1 MRFIFKTRYEQ
12 DIELFQHGGKVFWYG
27 LLMAVLLIAP
37 VFASP
42 YVLTQLSQVCI
53 YAIVAVGLMLLAGF
67 TGQLSLGH
75 AAFMAVGAYTQG
87 VLVTAGVPFFVG
99 IVAAALFAAAVGVI
113 VGLPALRVKGLY
125 LGIATL
131 AFGTIIEEIIAR
143 AEHVTGGN
151 AGLMVPPVNLFG
163 WRFADGPSFYYLCL
177 AFAVAATLIVINILR
192 SPTGR
197 AFVAIRDSEISAQS
211 MGVNLAF
218 YKTLSFAISAAFAG
232 VAGGLYAHNIRF
244 LSPDQFTVVQS
255 IELVMMVVIGGL
267 GSVHGAIYG
276 AAFLI
281 ALPQMINAVKPFL
294 PLFLS
299 EATGLQPTVFG
310 AVLILV
316 VLFEPLGI
324 YGAWLKTRTYFDL
337 FPFYRQGMFRRQKA
351 FQKSDRLK

>member
-12 DIELFQHGGKVFWYG
+12 DIQLFRHEGQVFWY
-27 LLMAVLLIAP
+27 AVLGVALLLAP
-37 VFASP
+37 FVVSY
-42 YVLTQLSQVCI
+42 YVLTQLSQVLI
-53 YAIVAVGLMLLAGF
+53 YSIIGFGLMLLAGF

-75 AAFMAVGAYTQG
+75 AAFMAVGAYTQAA
-87 VLVTAGVPFFVG
+87 LVTAGVPFFVA
-99 IVAAALFAAAVGVI
+99 IACAALFAALVGII

-143 AEHVTGGN
+143 AEPITGGN
-151 AGLMVPPVNLFG
+151 AGLMAPPVDLFG

-177 AFAVAATLIVINILR
+177 FFAVCACLILVNLLR

-211 MGVNLAF
+211 LGVNLAV
-218 YKTLSFAISAAFAG
+218 YKTMSFAISAAFAG

-244 LSPDQFTVVQS
+244 LSPDQFTIIQS
-255 IELVMMVVIGGL
+255 IEMVMMIVIGGL
-267 GSVHGAIYG
+267 GSIHGAVFG
-276 AAFLI
+276 AMFLVFLPQAIGAMKDFMPAFL
-281 ALPQMINAVKPFL
+281 A
-294 PLFLS
+294 
-299 EATGLQPTVFG
+299 EATGLKPTFFG
-310 AVLILV
+310 LVLVLV
-316 VLFEPLGI
+316 IIFEPLGI
-324 YGAWLKTRTYFDL
+324 YGAWLKTKAYFEL

>member
-12 DIELFQHGGKVFWYG
+12 DINLFQHGGQMFWYTMLG
-27 LLMAVLLIAP
+27 VVLLIAP
-37 VFASP
+37 MLVSP
-42 YVLTQLSQVCI
+42 YVLTQLSQICI
-53 YAIVAVGLMLLAGF
+53 YSIVAFGLMLLAGF

-75 AAFMAVGAYTQG
+75 AAFLAVGAYTEAA
-87 VLVTAGVPFFVG
+87 LAIAGVPFVVSVTASG
-99 IVAAALFAAAVGVI
+99 IFAALVGVI

-143 AEHVTGGN
+143 AEPITGGN
-151 AGLMVPPVNLFG
+151 AGLMVPPISLFG
-163 WRFADGPSFYYLCL
+163 LRFADGPAFYYLAL
-177 AFAVAATLIVINILR
+177 AFAVGAGLILINLLR

-211 MGVNLAF
+211 MGVNLAV
-218 YKTLSFAISAAFAG
+218 YKTMSFAISAAFAG
-232 VAGGLYAHNIRF
+232 VAGALYAHNIRF

-255 IELVMMVVIGGL
+255 IELIMMVVIGGL
-267 GSVHGAIYG
+267 GSVHGAVYG
-276 AAFLI
+276 AIFLI
-281 ALPQMINAVKPFL
+281 ALPQAINAVKPLL
-294 PLFLS
+294 PAFLS
-299 EATGLQPTVFG
+299 EATGLQPTIFG
-310 AVLILV
+310 LVLVLV